1 MVEMGDLSARIA
13 WVFWWREW
21 MGVGTGGYDISILQ
35 GMGYSRDY
43 GLGMMYV

>member
-1 MVEMGDLSARIA
+1 
-13 WVFWWREW
+13 
-21 MGVGTGGYDISILQ
+21 MGVGMGGYDISILR